1 MVDITIGKLLRGIV
15 VTTCSSVI
23 IYFLVVILSPVL
35 PFISLDN
42 FMALILLIT
51 IYILTIVTYFLL
63 PSEISETNYAEKTEN
78 ILQMETQPET

>member
-1 MVDITIGKLLRGIV
+1 MVDITIGKLLRGII

-23 IYFLVVILSPVL
+23 IYFLVVILSPIL

-51 IYILTIVTYFLL
+51 IYFLTIVTYFLL